1 MKLEMDK
8 SEDLKKEAVIV
19 EEEKFCK
26 EEEEEEEEG
35 RERGGKQ
42 DRRGELGN
50 QIACLL
56 PA

>member
-1 MKLEMDK
+1 MDK
-8 SEDLKKEAVIV
+8 SEDLNKEAVIV